1 MTPRFLSPPSG
12 LLALLAVFAGFCV
25 RTAAA
30 DDATTSTPPPAPPAP
45 MIVAGPGSARVRVEA
60 LDDQILRIWFKPAG
74 DFSRPQS
81 LALAEA
87 PLPRVPITIREEQDA
102 VFLSTTALTVRIDR
116 GTLGFEVVA
125 RGDDTPVLA
134 RARVTAKADGTGWT
148 LTQQVD
154 NDEAL
159 FGLGEDNENT
169 GRLNRRGTIRDLW
182 AGQKI
187 KSGNVTAQYPIPL
200 LLSTGRHGHAY
211 GVFYDNVHE
220 LRFDLAKS
228 VSDEVRCDSPGGEI
242 DIYVIDGPRLTQ
254 VVERYTRL
262 TGRPSLPPLWAL
274 GYWQSKC
281 TFRDWTEIDETYQ
294 QLTQRGF
301 PVDVMV
307 IDADWPDI
315 VNDYVWAPRWFGP
328 GYTPADKIA
337 EYARRGIRIVM
348 SQSGPMIRRES
359 PAFLAGW
366 QAGVFATDGHGHP
379 VETGYYGG
387 ELLDFT
393 HPALDAW
400 LWPQA
405 RKLNEQGSAGWWLD
419 LTEPEGEP
427 PQTTYHGGDSA
438 NVHNE
443 FSLLCTRSYEGVQLA
458 VHPDQRP
465 FVLTRC
471 GPAGLQ
477 RYQAA
482 IWTGDINSD
491 YTTLRSH
498 PPEMLNSGLSGF
510 TWWTCDTG
518 GFLSGYYKDDQFG
531 AHARLYERWMQ
542 FSAFSP
548 ITRTHKAGIPQPYAF
563 GPATEQGTR
572 HYLALRYRL
581 LPYIYSYAWEASR
594 TGLPLV
600 RPLAL
605 EFPDDPA
612 SVNASGDEYLFGREL
627 LVAPV
632 LHEGVTNRPVY
643 FPPGQWYDWDTGC
656 EYTGG
661 HTWVVAAPQNRI
673 PVAVRAGAIIP
684 MAPFMHNT
692 AEKPWDPLTVEI
704 YPSGQ
709 SVFTLY
715 RDDGISF
722 AYRKGDY
729 TATKFACEAR
739 PRAIRLA
746 IEESN
751 QRYVPHV
758 YALQFHL
765 NQTPTAVT
773 LGSTPLARVAA
784 DGDPASGQWSW
795 DAARRALAV
804 KIENP
809 SATSMAVDVALDG
822 VALPVRPPPALTA
835 DPIDASGESTVAQKP
850 MPHFFPAP
858 SLPVRFK
865 AVNYDNGGEGT
876 SFHVTARESTTG
888 PYRSDD
894 IGCVASDDAGGGYAL
909 AGIHGE
915 EWVRYSVNSGNGGYF
930 DIAARVA
937 GEGQFHLI
945 VDGQTIANFDAPKTA
960 PAAKWHD
967 VLVSNVYLNPGE
979 SNLMLFVDR
988 PGFLL
993 NILDFRPSE
1002 EAPHVYDAALAFR
1015 AGTTELRNLGG
1026 GFRGH
1031 GTLGGLGRVGSSVTF
1046 GVLGLPGGQTTVRL
1060 YYRNGLAKSVALT
1073 FAIDDAPAQALA
1085 LPPTAGNAWQMF
1097 DLPTRLSPRT
1107 HRLVLRGQEEGWDS
1121 VQLDHIEVLLR

>member
-1 MTPRFLSPPSG
+1 
-12 LLALLAVFAGFCV
+12 LAFAGSFV
-25 RTAAA
+25 PIAAA
-30 DDATTSTPPPAPPAP
+30 DATATFTPPSPPVP
-45 MIVAGPGSARVRVEA
+45 MIVAGPGSSRVRVEA
-60 LDDQILRIWFKPAG
+60 IDDHIVRIWYKPAG
-74 DFSRPQS
+74 DFSRPRS

-87 PLPRVPITIREEQDA
+87 PVARVPLALREEPGK
-102 VFLSTTALTVRIDR
+102 VLLSTAALTVRIDR
-116 GTLGFEVVA
+116 GTLGFEVVS
-125 RGDDTPVLA
+125 REDDTPVLA
-134 RARVTAKADGTGWT
+134 GARVAVKADGTGWT
-148 LTQQVD
+148 LTHKVD

-159 FGLGEDNENT
+159 FGLGEDNENS

-182 AGQKI
+182 AGQRI

-200 LLSTGRHGHAY
+200 LLSTGRRGHAY

-228 VSDEVRCDSPGGEI
+228 ASDEVRCDSPGGEI
-242 DIYVIDGPRLTQ
+242 DLYVIDGPRLAQ
-254 VVERYTRL
+254 VVERYTSL

-281 TFRDWTEIDETYQ
+281 TFRDWPEIDETYQ
-294 QLTQRGF
+294 QLTQRGY

-337 EYARRGIRIVM
+337 EYARRGVRIVM

-359 PAFLAGW
+359 PAFPSGW
-366 QAGVFATDGHGHP
+366 QSGVFATDGHGHP

-393 HPALDAW
+393 HPGLDAW

-477 RYQAA
+477 RFQAA

-491 YTTLRSH
+491 YATLRSH

-605 EFPDDPA
+605 EFPDDPS
-612 SVNASGDEYLFGREL
+612 SVDASGDEYLFGREL

-643 FPPGQWYDWDTGC
+643 FPPGEWYDWDTGC

-661 HTWVVAAPQNRI
+661 RTWIVAAPQNRI

-684 MAPFMHNT
+684 MAPFMRNT
-692 AEKPWDPLTVEI
+692 AEKPWDPLTVEVF
-704 YPSGQ
+704 PSGE
-709 SVFTLY
+709 STFTLY

-722 AYRKGDY
+722 AYRKGDF
-729 TATKFACEAR
+729 TATKFACDAR
-739 PRAIRLA
+739 PRAIRFA

-751 QRYVPHV
+751 RRYVPHV
-758 YALQFHL
+758 YVLQFHL
-765 NQTPTAVT
+765 KQTPTAVKIGGAPSART
-773 LGSTPLARVAA
+773 VGSDGLA
-784 DGDPASGQWSW
+784 GGQWSW
-795 DAARRALAV
+795 DAASRVLAV
-804 KIENP
+804 KIEN
-809 SATSMAVDVALDG
+809 SAATVPAIDVALDG
-822 VALPVRPPPALTA
+822 VDLPVRLPPALRE
-835 DPIDASGESTVAQKP
+835 DPIDENGESTAAQKP
-850 MPHFFPAP
+850 TPHFFPAP
-858 SLPVRFK
+858 DLPVRLK
-865 AVNYDNGGEGT
+865 AVNYDNGGEGIA
-876 SFHVTARESTTG
+876 FHVAARDSTAGR
-888 PYRSDD
+888 YRSDD

-909 AGIHGE
+909 AGLRGE

-930 DIAARVA
+930 DIAARIV

-945 VDGQTIANFDAPKTA
+945 VDGQTIAIFS
-960 PAAKWHD
+960 AAKAAADVAWHD
-967 VLVSNVYLNPGE
+967 VLVPNVYLNPGE
-979 SNLMLFVDR
+979 SSLTLFVDR
-988 PGFLL
+988 PGFSL
-993 NILDFRPSE
+993 NLMDFRP
-1002 EAPHVYDAALAFR
+1002 AQNFPHVYDAALAFR
-1015 AGTTELRNLGG
+1015 TGTTELRNLGG
-1026 GFRGH
+1026 GFQGN
-1031 GTLGGLGRVGSSVTF
+1031 GTLGGLGRIGSSVTF
-1046 GVLGLPGGQTTVRL
+1046 GVLGLSGGQTTVRL
-1060 YYRNGLAKSVALT
+1060 YYRNGLAKSVAVT
-1073 FAIDDAPAQALA
+1073 FAIDGMPPQALT
-1085 LPPTAGNAWQMF
+1085 LPPTSGDGWQAF
-1097 DLPTRLSPRT
+1097 DLPATLAPGN
-1107 HRLVLRGQEEGWDS
+1107 HRLLLRGQEDGWDS
-1121 VQLDHIEVLLR
+1121 VQLDHIEVLRRQSE